1 MWTHLNQSRSNALN
15 GSAIERGQGLAE
27 YAMVLVLVGIVV
39 IVILAL
45 FGETV
50 RGQYC
55 EIVYSV
61 DPNADIDVCN
71 TVDVQCNIVSS
82 NPFMLRAQVS
92 GDVTVDRVRFYADGK
107 FVNEEYRDWYCL
119 QGGDGPCQAYTVS
132 GKHTFTAV
140 VYTDEGET
148 GQCSIE
154 ATVP

>member
-1 MWTHLNQSRSNALN
+1 MWNHLHQYRTKALN
-15 GSAIERGQGLAE
+15 SARAERGQGLAE
-27 YAMVLVLVGIVV
+27 YALVLMLVGIVV
-39 IVILAL
+39 ILILAL

-71 TVDVQCNIVSS
+71 TVDVQCTIVSP

-92 GDVTVDRVRFYADGK
+92 GDVTVKHVRFYADGN
-107 FVNEEYRDWYCL
+107 FVNEEEQDWYCL
-119 QGGDGPCQAYTVS
+119 QGGDGPCQAYTAS
-132 GKHTFTAV
+132 GTHTFTAV
-140 VYTDEGET
+140 VLTDDGET
-148 GQCSIE
+148 GQCSIK